1 MKKPTDNKDLT
12 NANQD
17 SNSDNNVG
25 DIINERGDEFVLF
38 PLDVKET
45 NPITQNTT
53 TSQDDD
59 FILFPLDVKKTSTN
73 TNNSVPI
80 TNQKTNKLKRQYVT
94 KPNPRPIVNPQPA
107 PGPGPTLPKP
117 IIKNPKNNKLKNLFW
132 FTLICLS
139 LYTYVKKESN
149 ESYNHFFSK
158 TIHKFETT
166 INLLKSNFI
175 NEDDFIKF
183 KKNKKIIV
191 TSPVWNFV
199 TQRYESAI
207 LDNKKGDSIIII
219 ELTKRKDAD
228 KIEVKCMLNKFD
240 EFKLNKI
247 DTLWVLESLL
257 NTNLDALKSSKIE
270 SSSNSMVGVF
280 IKYEWIENDLFTF
293 RDEEGNKKYFTDV
306 PQNCVLYNE
315 NGVNENNYNKK
326 FKIKWVVD
334 NQSYDYPINKI
345 THIEFIK

>member
-183 KKNKKIIV
+183 KKNGK
-191 TSPVWNFV
+191 
-199 TQRYESAI
+199 
-207 LDNKKGDSIIII
+207 DIIINVNRFPNN
-219 ELTKRKDAD
+219 LKS
-228 KIEVKCMLNKFD
+228 N
-240 EFKLNKI
+240 
-247 DTLWVLESLL
+247 LL
-257 NTNLDALKSSKIE
+257 NLIFCNLFKRGREIRI
-270 SSSNSMVGVF
+270 
-280 IKYEWIENDLFTF
+280 IKGIVI
-293 RDEEGNKKYFTDV
+293 R
-306 PQNCVLYNE
+306 
-315 NGVNENNYNKK
+315 KK
-326 FKIKWVVD
+326 FISV
-334 NQSYDYPINKI
+334 
-345 THIEFIK
+345 